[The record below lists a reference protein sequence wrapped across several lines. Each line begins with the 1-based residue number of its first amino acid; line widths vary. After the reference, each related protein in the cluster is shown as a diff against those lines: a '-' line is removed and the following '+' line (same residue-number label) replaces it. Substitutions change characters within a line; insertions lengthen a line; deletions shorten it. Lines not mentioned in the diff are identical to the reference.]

1 MCMYMHMFISV
12 CECVCVCSFVECWGC
27 WGIEAET
34 FPRVLSGGRLYAAER
49 TEGKKREGIS
59 GLFVL

>member
-1 MCMYMHMFISV
+1 MCMYMHMFIS
-12 CECVCVCSFVECWGC
+12 VCVCSFVECWGC